1 MSEDHI
7 VDMINAMGH
16 VACRPRQIAPGCYK
30 INDGTGTI
38 LRVLITVS
46 HLTARAGREGDLDV
60 SSSIQVGAFVPANSR
75 THASFVPHTAADTA
89 STIAIRDVDYEVL
102 REGFSV
108 YSMSNGPTMGA
119 KAAMG
124 QTGKTKLV
132 SPHGEPIYIV
142 NSVAVTKIRHG
153 GP

>member
-7 VDMINAMGH
+7 VDTINAMGY
-16 VACRPRQIAPGCYK
+16 VTCKPRQIVPSYYK

-38 LRVLITVS
+38 LRVLITVN
-46 HLTARAGREGDLDV
+46 HLTPRAGREGNFDV
-60 SSSIQVGAFVPANSR
+60 NSSIQVGAFVPANSR
-75 THASFVPHTAADTA
+75 TQASFVPHTAADTA
-89 STIAIRDVDYEVL
+89 STIAVRDVDYEVL

-108 YSMSNGPTMGA
+108 YSMSNGLTMSV
-119 KAAMG
+119 KTAMG
-124 QTGKTKLV
+124 QIDKTKLV

-142 NSVAVTKIRHG
+142 NPIPVTKIRHD